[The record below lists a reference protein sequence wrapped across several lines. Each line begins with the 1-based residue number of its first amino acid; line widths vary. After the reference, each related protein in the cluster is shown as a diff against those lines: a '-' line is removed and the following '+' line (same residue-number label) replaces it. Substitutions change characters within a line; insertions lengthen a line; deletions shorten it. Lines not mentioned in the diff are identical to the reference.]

1 MDRHLSAQSGRAV
14 SDAYLSVWSR
24 RASRRVWW
32 WRRLGWSRLSRLIIA
47 GPRCHD
53 RLNPGE
59 PRLATNGTALYG
71 LLQQYRHQAETLC
84 SFALSAFGRDL
95 TMSHR

>member
-1 MDRHLSAQSGRAV
+1 MDRHLLAQLGSAV
-14 SDAYLSVWSR
+14 SDSYSSVWSV
-24 RASRRVWW
+24 RASRRVGWC
-32 WRRLGWSRLSRLIIA
+32 RRLGWSRLSRLIIA

-84 SFALSAFGRDL
+84 SFAISAFGRHF
-95 TMSHR
+95 TMSP